1 MARSDSAPL
10 YEFDAAIERA
20 AGGRIIG
27 CDEAGRGPL
36 AGPVVAAAV
45 MLDPASPVAGVDD
58 SKKLTPR
65 MREALYDRITVGA
78 AAWAVGVATVE
89 EIDRHNIL
97 AASLMAMQR
106 ALDKV
111 DASWSL
117 VLVDGNQRI
126 PSLEHERQ
134 RPVVKGDQ
142 KSAAVA
148 AASIV
153 AKVTRDRL
161 MSECHEQ
168 YPNYGFLLHKGYGTA
183 LHRQRIQEFG
193 LCPLHR
199 KTFCRNAWAQTSMSF
214 SKKEIE

>member
-1 MARSDSAPL
+1 M
-10 YEFDAAIERA
+10 ERE

-65 MREALYDRITVGA
+65 MREALYDRITAGA
-78 AAWAVGVATVE
+78 AAWAVGVASVE
-89 EIDRHNIL
+89 EIDIYNIL
-97 AASLMAMQR
+97 AASLMAMRR
-106 ALDKV
+106 AIDKV
-111 DASWSL
+111 DVPWAV

-126 PSLEHERQ
+126 PSLEHGRQ

-142 KSAAVA
+142 KSACVA

-168 YPNYGFLLHKGYGTA
+168 YPFYGFLLHKGYATA

-199 KTFCRNAWAQTSMSF
+199 KSFCRNAWTQTSLSL
-214 SKKEIE
+214 SQKEIE